1 MHIHAIYWCLLT
13 SVGVEHLK
21 LEVQLVDGNF
31 VFSRVILPCSSQE
44 GLGEK
49 EAGYP
54 EHVRFTL
61 FVPILWIQYEFINI
75 VVKLFEFF
83 YYLMKIS
90 FKNLFTV
97 RNLSRARKL
106 VM

>member
-31 VFSRVILPCSSQE
+31 VFSRVILPRSSQE

-75 VVKLFEFF
+75 VLKMLKFIF
-83 YYLMKIS
+83 I
-90 FKNLFTV
+90 
-97 RNLSRARKL
+97 
-106 VM
+106 